1 MAEPLQAPFPY
12 WGGKRRSAPEVWR
25 RFGEV
30 TTYIEPFAGSLATLL
45 ASPYG
50 PASREIVNDLDG
62 FVSNFWRALRADP
75 ELVAYFADWP
85 TSHLDLTARKQFC
98 VDRLRSL
105 TAELRAD
112 MDFYDP
118 EIAGYWVWCVSN
130 DIGLF
135 REGSAIPD
143 DEKLPVA
150 LPVSQNRPHV
160 HSNRGGL
167 GVSAQ
172 VLSSDRVIQNR
183 PHVTAPSGVSAQS
196 VNRRPVMSHHGGG
209 VGVQAQVTGG
219 MPHLAMGAGG
229 QGIQAQVTGGMPHV
243 DREQY
248 GRGVQAQVTDPV
260 VDRRPV
266 TINAGGMG
274 VQAQSK
280 SATDSIPVMGNKGVQ
295 AGRQDEVID
304 RIPQVYTSDSGR
316 GVMAQRH
323 GEADSVYDRRPKV
336 NSDESG
342 NGVQAQ
348 SVTHRIPVVPSNKGV
363 MADKVSDRIPHATGA
378 QGVQNQREGFNS
390 RPGISR
396 VGISN
401 VDLPEDLTLAEALAA
416 VLPCNGR
423 RLFRQFTT
431 LAERLWR
438 VYILCKDWSTLCS
451 PSVMGLT
458 PSDLKAKTPP
468 VCGIYLDPPYQTP
481 GRKDNL
487 YRVDSVTVAE
497 DVRRW
502 AIEKGAD
509 PNIRIALAGYAG
521 DYREMPD
528 GWTEYVW
535 STGQNRMGKV
545 GGAEYDRTEV
555 LLFSPHCLTGK
566 EGKEQGR
573 LEL

>member
-1 MAEPLQAPFPY
+1 MVNPQHQPLTAPFPY
-12 WGGKRRSAPEVWR
+12 FGGKRRSAPEVWK

-30 TTYIEPFAGSLATLL
+30 TTYIEPFAGSLAVLL
-45 ASPYG
+45 QNPFG
-50 PASREIVNDLDG
+50 GASREIVNDLDG

-85 TSHLDLTARKQFC
+85 TSHLDLTSRKQFC

-135 REGSAIPD
+135 REGSVVPD

-160 HSNRGGL
+160 HSNRGVL

-172 VLSSDRVIQNR
+172 VLSSGRVIQKR

-196 VNRRPVMSHHGGG
+196 VVDRRPLVNHQPTG
-209 VGVQAQVTGG
+209 V
-219 MPHLAMGAGG
+219 
-229 QGIQAQVTGGMPHV
+229 
-243 DREQY
+243 
-248 GRGVQAQVTDPV
+248 GVQAQVTDPV

-266 TINAGGMG
+266 AINAGGMG

-280 SATDSIPVMGNKGVQ
+280 SATDSIPVIGNKGVQ
-295 AGRQDEVID
+295 AGRQDE
-304 RIPQVYTSDSGR
+304 
-316 GVMAQRH
+316 A
-323 GEADSVYDRRPKV
+323 ASVYDRRPKV

-363 MADKVSDRIPHATGA
+363 MADKVSDRIPHATSA
-378 QGVQNQREGFNS
+378 QGVQNQREYYNS

-396 VGISN
+396 VGVSHGE
-401 VDLPEDLTLAEALAA
+401 LPEDLTLAEALAA

-423 RLFRQFTT
+423 RLFRQFNA

-468 VCGIYLDPPYQTP
+468 VCGIFLDPPYQTP
-481 GRKDNL
+481 GREDNL
-487 YRVDSVTVAE
+487 YRVDSLTVAE
-497 DVRRW
+497 EVRAW
-502 AIEKGAD
+502 AIKMGD
-509 PNIRIALAGYAG
+509 NPNIRIALAGYAG
-521 DYREMPD
+521 DYREMPA
-528 GWTEYVW
+528 GWTSYTW

-545 GGAEYDRTEV
+545 GGADYDRTEV
-555 LLFSPHCLTGK
+555 LLFSPYCLTGK
-566 EGKEQGR
+566 EGREQGN
-573 LEL
+573 LF